1 MADERRRGTNRV
13 VNGNKP
19 DKTGLEKVL
28 ENWEVL
34 PGIMVNPRHLH
45 FMIFVESFDPCCHQ
59 RRHSL
64 SRATLSFSHKYPA
77 KNVSSFSPSFYCIVV
92 HYSHDMYRSK
102 GKKKKERKE
111 IKEREREKTTTRY
124 EDKARNVRIT
134 LKFAF
139 KIFYVFFFL
148 LFSSFFFFDS
158 FFDDKFH
165 LLPSQDIVFL
175 TCTYFFLDLMKG
187 NAYYPETFL
196 PYLCI
201 RIIKINHGRTSL
213 TNVLF
218 SISRENSIEFV
229 E

>member
-1 MADERRRGTNRV
+1 
-13 VNGNKP
+13 
-19 DKTGLEKVL
+19 
-28 ENWEVL
+28 
-34 PGIMVNPRHLH
+34 
-45 FMIFVESFDPCCHQ
+45 MI
-59 RRHSL
+59 
-64 SRATLSFSHKYPA
+64 
-77 KNVSSFSPSFYCIVV
+77 CIVV
-92 HYSHDMYRSK
+92 KEKKK
-102 GKKKKERKE
+102 GKKRNKRER
-111 IKEREREKTTTRY
+111 EREREKTTTRY

-134 LKFAF
+134 LESAF
-139 KIFYVFFFL
+139 KTFYVFFFFFSFL
-148 LFSSFFFFDS
+148 LLFFFFDS
-158 FFDDKFH
+158 FFNDKFH
-165 LLPSQDIVFL
+165 LLPSQHIVFL